1 MVAQFE
7 QVLKNYCRVW
17 RVGGA
22 FDHSKLMTVDGVWS
36 FVGSS
41 NLDPRSLR
49 LNFEVDV
56 EVLDAGFAAT
66 VDRRIDAALASATPV
81 TIEALRAR
89 PFALRL
95 LDRIL
100 WLGSPYL

>member
-22 FDHSKLMTVDGVWS
+22 FDHSKLLTVDESWA
-36 FVGSS
+36 FIGSS

-49 LNFEVDV
+49 LNFEVDL
-56 EVLDAGFAAT
+56 EVLDTGFAALI
-66 VDRRIDAALASATPV
+66 DRRIDAALASAAPV
-81 TIEALRAR
+81 TIEGLRAR
-89 PFALRL
+89 PFLLRL